1 MTMLYNNQGVCC
13 GNFNGTTAPAGF
25 WLRPDDLPDTL
36 SPHQILQRLGA
47 ARFAT
52 IWNAA
57 LANPTIA
64 FGLFKQL
71 TAREIDIADSFP
83 LLRSMEQAGH
93 LPAGTAVEIWS

>member
-13 GNFNGTTAPAGF
+13 GNFNGTTAPNGY

-36 SPHQILQRLGA
+36 SPHLILKKMGS

-52 IWNAA
+52 LWTAA
-57 LANPTIA
+57 VANPAVA
-64 FGLFKQL
+64 FSLMKQL

-83 LLRSMEQAGH
+83 LLKSAEQAGY
-93 LPAGTAVEIWS
+93 LTAGTAVEIWS